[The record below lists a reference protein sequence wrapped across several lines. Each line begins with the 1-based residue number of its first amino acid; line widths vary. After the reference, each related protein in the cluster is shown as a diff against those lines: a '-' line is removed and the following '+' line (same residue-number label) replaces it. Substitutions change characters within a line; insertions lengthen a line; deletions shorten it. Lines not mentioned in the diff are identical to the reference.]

1 MIRVDSRTIFIGG
14 ALVDVE
20 DFDDASCLLGKL
32 SKSLFVVECHL
43 MKARHGLASEDLP
56 SKPSDVLRM
65 LLFSHMCSNVRKKI
79 EDNRIEG
86 KGTPISGHDTNVLEL
101 PWDSVRTS

>member
-1 MIRVDSRTIFIGG
+1 
-14 ALVDVE
+14 
-20 DFDDASCLLGKL
+20 
-32 SKSLFVVECHL
+32 
-43 MKARHGLASEDLP
+43 
-56 SKPSDVLRM
+56 M